1 MRRRRSMAGQHS
13 GRLLQPRQADQVQGR
28 DVQLYLVGVGD
39 LVGVGGLRPSLRA
52 LRQVPQLGDT
62 QVHGTHAVVV
72 VVVVGDAVSLLVHLG
87 QLSRRRG
94 GLNTEIKGH
103 NGAKVDPL
111 GRLDLISLD
120 MGNFHY
126 NLLLIV

>member
-13 GRLLQPRQADQVQGR
+13 SRFLQPRQADQVQGR
-28 DVQLYLVGVGD
+28 DVQLYLVGVGN
-39 LVGVGGLRPSLRA
+39 LVGVGGLRPGLRA

-62 QVHGTHAVVV
+62 QVHGAHAVVVV

-94 GLNTEIKGH
+94 GLNTEIKCH
-103 NGAKVDPL
+103 NGA
-111 GRLDLISLD
+111 
-120 MGNFHY
+120 
-126 NLLLIV
+126 